1 MLQATLRVHEVWMN
15 MSREEAYSKWWLIKR
30 VHAHTVLIFPFYK
43 LISVAPY
50 ITVRFSSGP
59 FNVWSTVGCCCHHP
73 LQLFISP
80 HLHLSCSAFQHH
92 CTAPVWWNTV
102 PVPCQ
107 PEKLGSPLSESSYSA
122 SRLYL
127 SFICPLCSPLMF
139 LMLLTLCFPHFLFAL
154 LYFFGFLVSCF
165 VNATAKSMFTS
176 CSLCLP
182 LCLFSSLTLD
192 R

>member
-1 MLQATLRVHEVWMN
+1 MMV
-15 MSREEAYSKWWLIKR
+15 KR

-50 ITVRFSSGP
+50 LTVRFSSGP
-59 FNVWSTVGCCCHHP
+59 FNVWSTVGCSCHHP

-80 HLHLSCSAFQHH
+80 HLQLLCLPASLHCSS
-92 CTAPVWWNTV
+92 VMEYTV
-102 PVPCQ
+102 PVTCQ
-107 PEKLGSPLSESSYSA
+107 SEKLGSPLSESSYSA

-139 LMLLTLCFPHFLFAL
+139 LMLLTLCFPHFFFAF

-192 R
+192 T

>member
-1 MLQATLRVHEVWMN
+1 MLQATLRVHEVCNEYVTWGSIQQM
-15 MSREEAYSKWWLIKR
+15 MVKR

-92 CTAPVWWNTV
+92 CTAQVWWNTLFLF
-102 PVPCQ
+102 PVSL
-107 PEKLGSPLSESSYSA
+107 KNSSPLSESSYSA

-127 SFICPLCSPLMF
+127 SFVCPLCSPLMF
-139 LMLLTLCFPHFLFAL
+139 LMLLTLCFPFFLCFSL
-154 LYFFGFLVSCF
+154 LFWIFGFLFCECNSQINVHF
-165 VNATAKSMFTS
+165 MFTVPTS
-176 CSLCLP
+176 VSF
-182 LCLFSSLTLD
+182 LFFNS